1 MPPVARHPHRH
12 RHRHRHPKGCP
23 SLSEEPAE
31 YGRLRRSEHTSD
43 RLPRAAGNGERM
55 RRRLLL
61 APLLLFVV
69 GCGVAQPSE
78 AEARDAAREVAR
90 KAGQRLYGQQP
101 RTAEEVGRSASG
113 LDGVEVLRVTG
124 TSTHDGDGIGVVIRT
139 SGSAYRGALAPEEI
153 TVRQCFTV
161 RVSPKSE
168 WDEDP
173 RDVDCPNGPALAFA
187 PPRNSPGCRTR
198 SSARNSP
205 EYRRAAGRTRPTCA
219 VRSPPWTRRAVVQ
232 VQQGRR
238 GEARSAGRRAGVA
251 GRRPRSSPAAGGRPS
266 RRNNPRSPP
275 GRPTGRHRSAARSK
289 HRRVPFGPEHTQPPR
304 IPAALVGSGRQQRGH
319 PRPQIVRNKIS
330 THPDTL
336 PTKIVKCKARGI
348 SS

>member
-1 MPPVARHPHRH
+1 MTGTASAWSSARPAR
-12 RHRHRHPKGCP
+12 RT
-23 SLSEEPAE
+23 EERSP
-31 YGRLRRSEHTSD
+31 LRRSPCGSVS
-43 RLPRAAGNGERM
+43 RCGCRPSRNGM
-55 RRRLLL
+55 RI
-61 APLLLFVV
+61 P
-69 GCGVAQPSE
+69 
-78 AEARDAAREVAR
+78 
-90 KAGQRLYGQQP
+90 
-101 RTAEEVGRSASG
+101 
-113 LDGVEVLRVTG
+113 VTW
-124 TSTHDGDGIGVVIRT
+124 
-139 SGSAYRGALAPEEI
+139 
-153 TVRQCFTV
+153 TVRMV
-161 RVSPKSE
+161 RHWPSP
-168 WDEDP
+168 
-173 RDVDCPNGPALAFA
+173 R
-187 PPRNSPGCRTR
+187 PRNSPGCRTR

-275 GRPTGRHRSAARSK
+275 GRPTGRHRSAARSGR
-289 HRRVPFGPEHTQPPR
+289 RRVPFGPEHTQPPR

-319 PRPQIVRNKIS
+319 PLPQIVRKKIS